1 MNIFDII
8 GPVMIGPSSSHTAGA
23 VRIGKF
29 TRSLLEEEVFEAIIK
44 LHGSF
49 ADTYKGHGTDN
60 AIIGGLMGFSTDDER
75 IRSSKELA
83 KNAGMSYRIE
93 TISLQDEHP
102 NTAVIEAVGKSG
114 RKVEV
119 VGASVGG
126 GNIVIKRI
134 NGLDVE
140 FDGQY
145 HSLIVNHK
153 DKPGVIAF
161 VTGMVGKSQ
170 INIAGMRDYRSSRG
184 GEAIMII
191 ETDQQVDEK
200 TVFGIKNNSNI
211 TNVIYID
218 KI

>member
-1 MNIFDII
+1 MNIFDIV

-23 VRIGKF
+23 VRIGRI
-29 TRSLLEEEVFEAIIK
+29 TRRLLNEEVAEANIL

-49 ADTYKGHGTDN
+49 ADTYKGHGTDK
-60 AIIGGLMGFSTDDER
+60 ALIGGLMDFSTDDER
-75 IRSSKELA
+75 IRNSKELA
-83 KNAGMSYRIE
+83 REAGLKY
-93 TISLQDEHP
+93 TIGTVNLQDVHP
-102 NTAVIEAVGKSG
+102 NTAVIEAMGRSG
-114 RKVEV
+114 NKVTV
-119 VGASVGG
+119 MGASVGG
-126 GNIVIKRI
+126 GNIVIRKI

-145 HSLIVNHK
+145 HSLIVNHR
-153 DKPGVIAF
+153 DTPGVIAF

-191 ETDQQVDEK
+191 ETDQPVDEH
-200 TVFGIKNNSNI
+200 TISEIKSNSNI
-211 TNVIYID
+211 TNAIYIE

>member
-23 VRIGKF
+23 VRIGKV
-29 TRSLLEEEVFEAIIK
+29 TRRLLDEEVVKAVIQ

-60 AIIGGLMGFSTDDER
+60 ALIGGLMGFSTDDER
-75 IRSSKELA
+75 IRNSKELA
-83 KNAGMSYRIE
+83 KKAGMVYRIE
-93 TISLQDEHP
+93 TISLQEAHP
-102 NTAVIEAVGKSG
+102 NTVVIEAEGRSG
-114 RKVEV
+114 RKVV
-119 VGASVGG
+119 VLGASVGG
-126 GNIVIKRI
+126 GNIMIQKI
-134 NGLDVE
+134 NGIHVE

-145 HSLIVNHK
+145 YSLIVNHR

-161 VTGMVGKSQ
+161 VTGRVGQSQ

-191 ETDQQVDEK
+191 ETDQEVDEK
-200 TVFGIKNNSNI
+200 TVFDIKNNINI
-211 TNVIYID
+211 NNAIYIE